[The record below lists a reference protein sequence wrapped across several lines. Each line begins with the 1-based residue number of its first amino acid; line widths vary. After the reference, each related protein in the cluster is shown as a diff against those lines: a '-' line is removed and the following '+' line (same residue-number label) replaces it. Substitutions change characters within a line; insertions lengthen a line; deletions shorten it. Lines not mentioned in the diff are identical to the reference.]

1 MFRCLNITYIP
12 IHTILHEFRQ
22 RPPIARDNGFAVFHR
37 LDGDEAEGFPAAG
50 HDDGVAGCVVAREF
64 FVRHP
69 AEECD
74 AVGVFLFDLRA
85 AADDVVADDGEVEVV
100 ALAGVE
106 GLQEDIQAFG
116 GIKSAYK

>member
-1 MFRCLNITYIP
+1 MIYLENDT

-50 HDDGVAGCVVAREF
+50 HDDGVAGYVVAREF

-69 AEECD
+69 AEKCD
-74 AVGVFLFDLRA
+74 AVGVFLFDPR
-85 AADDVVADDGEVEVV
+85 AADDVVADDGEVDVV

-106 GLQEDIQAFG
+106 GLQEDIQAFL
-116 GIKSAYK
+116 GIKSAYKQ